1 MSLLVLAL
9 APASASMPMIVA
21 FGVFTLTMFAFSN
34 LVGVFPPECFPTEAR
49 ACGVGLSIACS
60 RLGSAIGTF
69 LLPLGIA
76 QAGIQMTMLALFGVL
91 LVGMLVSIAW
101 APETKHLT
109 LDQASGG

>member
-1 MSLLVLAL
+1 MS
-9 APASASMPMIVA
+9 
-21 FGVFTLTMFAFSN
+21 AFSN

-49 ACGVGLSIACS
+49 ACGVGLAIACS

-76 QAGIQMTMLALFGVL
+76 GVGVKVTMLALAAVL
-91 LVGMLVSIAW
+91 FIGMLVSIAW

-109 LDQASGG
+109 LNEASGN